1 MEKKPRTEIRRPV
14 EVQPIP
20 ETKPV
25 EPETP
30 VEGGVEGGVIG
41 GMVGGVVGG
50 VVGGTVGGT
59 GSGEPVKPMNV
70 PPFFIQRDV
79 VRQTS
84 PRLSAVFKQ
93 THLEQTMQGIFKVCV
108 ATKGP
113 GVLPLQPPHHHPV
126 SAAARGGGP
135 LR

>member
-1 MEKKPRTEIRRPV
+1 
-14 EVQPIP
+14 
-20 ETKPV
+20 
-25 EPETP
+25 
-30 VEGGVEGGVIG
+30 
-41 GMVGGVVGG
+41 
-50 VVGGTVGGT
+50 
-59 GSGEPVKPMNV
+59 MNV

-93 THLEQTMQGIFKVCV
+93 THLGQTMQGIYKMCV
-108 ATKGP
+108 ATNGSVYAVTPVKSVPGADEDIIQGLKGGVGVQAPEGP